1 VTEVFL
7 VQPIHAAGV
16 DRLRKAG
23 LAVRQA
29 SATDMATVA
38 AEIGPAQVAVTRN
51 AGLSAAAIDAAPA
64 LRLIVIHGVGHDR
77 VDLARAVTRGIVACN
92 TPADNA
98 RSVAEHAVALM
109 LALARQLRPADA
121 LVRAG
126 RFEAKYGLRV
136 EDLRGKT
143 LGIVGCGRV
152 GLETA
157 ALARA
162 AFRMR
167 VLGYSPS
174 ADPAAL
180 ARRRIE
186 PCSDL
191 ARLLEESDVV
201 SLHARLRPE
210 TRGLIGRAEL
220 ARMRPGAWL
229 VNTARGALVDEAALL
244 DALASRRIAG
254 AALDV
259 FATEPLPASHP
270 LLALDNVLLSPH
282 IAGSS
287 DQALSATASQV
298 ARVILGFLR
307 GRTPPNLLAAPTPA
321 R

>member
-1 VTEVFL
+1 
-7 VQPIHAAGV
+7 
-16 DRLRKAG
+16 
-23 LAVRQA
+23 
-29 SATDMATVA
+29 
-38 AEIGPAQVAVTRN
+38 
-51 AGLSAAAIDAAPA
+51 
-64 LRLIVIHGVGHDR
+64 
-77 VDLARAVTRGIVACN
+77 
-92 TPADNA
+92 
-98 RSVAEHAVALM
+98 
-109 LALARQLRPADA
+109 
-121 LVRAG
+121 VRAG

>member
-16 DRLRKAG
+16 DRLRGAG
-23 LAVRQA
+23 LAVRQG
-29 SATDMATVA
+29 SAADMATVA
-38 AEIGPAQVAVTRN
+38 AEIGPAQVVVTRN
-51 AGLSAAAIDAAPA
+51 AGLSAVAIDAAPG
-64 LRLIVIHGVGHDR
+64 LRLIVVHGVGHDR
-77 VDLARAVTRGIVACN
+77 VDVARAAARGIVVCN

-98 RSVAEHAVALM
+98 RSVAEHALALM
-109 LALARQLRPADA
+109 LALARQLRPADL
-121 LVRAG
+121 LVRTG
-126 RFEAKYGLRV
+126 RFETRYGLRV

-167 VLGYSPS
+167 VLGFSPS

-186 PCSDL
+186 PCPDL
-191 ARLLEESDVV
+191 GRLLDQADVV
-201 SLHARLRPE
+201 SIHARLRPE

-229 VNTARGALVDEAALL
+229 VNTARGALVDESALV

-259 FATEPLPASHP
+259 FATEPVPAGHP

-287 DQALSATASQV
+287 EQALAATAAQV

-307 GRTPPNLLAAPTPA
+307 GRTPPNLI

>member
-1 VTEVFL
+1 
-7 VQPIHAAGV
+7 
-16 DRLRKAG
+16 
-23 LAVRQA
+23 
-29 SATDMATVA
+29 
-38 AEIGPAQVAVTRN
+38 
-51 AGLSAAAIDAAPA
+51 
-64 LRLIVIHGVGHDR
+64 
-77 VDLARAVTRGIVACN
+77 
-92 TPADNA
+92 
-98 RSVAEHAVALM
+98 M
-109 LALARQLRPADA
+109 LALARQLRAADA

-126 RFEAKYGLRV
+126 RFEAKYGLRI

-143 LGIVGCGRV
+143 LGLVGCGRV
-152 GLETA
+152 GLATA

-186 PCSDL
+186 PCPDL
-191 ARLLEESDVV
+191 GRLLEEADVV
-201 SLHARLRPE
+201 SLHGRLRPE

-259 FATEPLPASHP
+259 FATEPLPAGHP
-270 LLALDNVLLSPH
+270 LLALDNVVLSPH

-287 DQALSATASQV
+287 EQALAATAGQV

-307 GRTPPNLLAAPTPA
+307 GRTPPNRITATAGT
-321 R
+321 

>member
-16 DRLRKAG
+16 DRLRAAG
-23 LAVRQA
+23 LAVRRA
-29 SATDMATVA
+29 STADMATVA
-38 AEIGPAQVAVTRN
+38 AEIGTAQVAVTRN

-64 LRLIVIHGVGHDR
+64 LRLIVVHGVGHDR
-77 VDLARAVTRGIVACN
+77 VDLARAAARGIAACN

-98 RSVAEHAVALM
+98 RSVAEHALALM
-109 LALARQLRPADA
+109 LALARQLRGADS

-152 GLETA
+152 GLATA

-186 PCSDL
+186 PCPDL
-191 ARLLEESDVV
+191 GRLLEEADVV
-201 SLHARLRPE
+201 SLHGRLRPE

-259 FATEPLPASHP
+259 FATEPLPAGHP
-270 LLALDNVLLSPH
+270 LLALDNVVLTPH

-287 DQALSATASQV
+287 EQALAATAGQV

-307 GRTPPNLLAAPTPA
+307 GRTPPHLIDQ
-321 R
+321 RS